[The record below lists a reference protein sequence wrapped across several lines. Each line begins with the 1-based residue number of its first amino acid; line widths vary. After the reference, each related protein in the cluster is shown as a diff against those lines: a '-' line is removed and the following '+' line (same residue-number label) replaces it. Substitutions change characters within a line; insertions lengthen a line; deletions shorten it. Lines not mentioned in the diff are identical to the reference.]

1 MEKKLLRPVE
11 VALLLGISRSL
22 LYVML
27 TRNEL
32 PSVLIHKARRIP
44 VAAVDAYIE
53 DRLAQQQAERQAEQ
67 HVAQIPPAPQYSR
80 PTTHRQRRTTR

>member
-53 DRLAQQQAERQAEQ
+53 DRLAQQQAEQ
-67 HVAQIPPAPQYSR
+67 HVTQIPPAPQYSR